1 MTVNLREIDDHN
13 RAAVVAL
20 DVTDA
25 QQTYV
30 AGVRESL
37 DDAAAYPH
45 AAPRYWAIYDDDVP
59 VGFVM
64 ISDDVPPSDDPE
76 ILGPY
81 FLWRLLIDT
90 NTRVAATGGRQCP
103 WSSTTSGHGPARPR
117 C

>member
-37 DDAAAYPH
+37 DDAAA
-45 AAPRYWAIYDDDVP
+45 
-59 VGFVM
+59 
-64 ISDDVPPSDDPE
+64 
-76 ILGPY
+76 
-81 FLWRLLIDT
+81 
-90 NTRVAATGGRQCP
+90 
-103 WSSTTSGHGPARPR
+103 
-117 C
+117 